1 MDSVV
6 LLDNGIIGVVEDIN
20 EELLNS
26 NVDVFEYDDEGN
38 RHSRSGMVVEV
49 LSNY

>member
-26 NVDVFEYDDEGN
+26 NVDVFEYDEDGS

>member
-38 RHSRSGMVVEV
+38 RHSRSGLVVEV